1 VYSNVTF
8 KITVMLMQWNLKKAI
23 SPG

>member
-23 SPG
+23 SSG